1 MNKKLQL
8 LFAVIALSG
17 LSNLFSMGENSIII
31 DLFDQKTIKEII
43 ELPNLG
49 KNLPGYLVIGKDNNY
64 YLVYKDETG
73 ITIEKNK

>member
-17 LSNLFSMGENSIII
+17 FSNLFSMGENSII
-31 DLFDQKTIKEII
+31 DLFDEKTIKEII